1 MSESKKEGLDI
12 HESILYYWLTKI
24 KYYKFILIIRILKE
38 NVFLLIKLN

>member
-24 KYYKFILIIRILKE
+24 KYVYVYWYKYSSPIQNFI
-38 NVFLLIKLN
+38 NSYS